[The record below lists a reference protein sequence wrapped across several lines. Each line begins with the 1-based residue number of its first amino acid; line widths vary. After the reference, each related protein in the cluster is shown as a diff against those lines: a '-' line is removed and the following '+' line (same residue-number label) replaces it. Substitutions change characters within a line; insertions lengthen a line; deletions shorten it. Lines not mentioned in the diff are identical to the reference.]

1 MDQVIQQAVSKRQ
14 KPVDVIVV
22 GLGFMG
28 SGFISGVSHI
38 DGMRIVAVISRR
50 PEEAVKQLKKKGL
63 KSRVVSTIDQIAR
76 NIQKDIISVSDN
88 LELIHEIPADAVLE
102 VTGTVAYG
110 VEASLAALKGKKHL
124 ITMNPELQATVGT
137 ELKKLADEVGVVIS
151 DVAGDQP
158 GSLSNLIAR
167 AKLMGFNIL
176 IAGNMKRFLN
186 RYATQ
191 EEMAA
196 WAKDKGLAVRQTT
209 SFTDGTKQSIEMN
222 LVANYFGLDIL
233 KTGMEGPQV
242 DEVHGSII
250 AFDLEKVP
258 SGGVV
263 DYVIGRTL
271 FPGVF
276 LIATHP
282 DPNQKQYLRYLGLGE
297 GPYYVLFEPYHL
309 CHLEVP
315 STIFKAV
322 LFNMETINNGLKP
335 VVRTASFAKRNLKK
349 GETLDGI
356 GGNCVYGNI
365 EKYEKAADLLPV
377 GLSEGAVLKRNIKKD
392 QPIKISD
399 VALPENAATRLL
411 GLVKDKKKVVSD
423 IHDYLFLTK

>member
-28 SGFISGVSHI
+28 LGFISGVSHI

-196 WAKDKGLAVRQTT
+196 
-209 SFTDGTKQSIEMN
+209 
-222 LVANYFGLDIL
+222 
-233 KTGMEGPQV
+233 
-242 DEVHGSII
+242 
-250 AFDLEKVP
+250 
-258 SGGVV
+258 
-263 DYVIGRTL
+263 
-271 FPGVF
+271 
-276 LIATHP
+276 
-282 DPNQKQYLRYLGLGE
+282 
-297 GPYYVLFEPYHL
+297 
-309 CHLEVP
+309 
-315 STIFKAV
+315 
-322 LFNMETINNGLKP
+322 
-335 VVRTASFAKRNLKK
+335 
-349 GETLDGI
+349 
-356 GGNCVYGNI
+356 
-365 EKYEKAADLLPV
+365 
-377 GLSEGAVLKRNIKKD
+377 
-392 QPIKISD
+392 
-399 VALPENAATRLL
+399 
-411 GLVKDKKKVVSD
+411 
-423 IHDYLFLTK
+423 

>member
-1 MDQVIQQAVSKRQ
+1 MDQIIQQAISKRGN
-14 KPVDVIVV
+14 PVDVIVV

-28 SGFISGVSHI
+28 LGFISGVTHI
-38 DGMRIVAVISRR
+38 AGMRIVLIISRR
-50 PEEAVKQLKKKGL
+50 PEEAVKQLKQKGL
-63 KSRVVSTIDQIAR
+63 KGKVVSSVKEIEKNTQ
-76 NIQKDIISVSDN
+76 NGVISVSDS
-88 LELIHEIPADAVLE
+88 LDLIKTTQADAVLE
-102 VTGTVAYG
+102 VTGTVSYG
-110 VEASLAALKGKKHL
+110 VEASLAAFAGGKHL

-137 ELKKLADEVGVVIS
+137 ELKKLADETGVVIS

-167 AKLMGFNIL
+167 AKLMGFDIL
-176 IAGNMKRFLN
+176 VAGNMKRFLN

-191 EEMAA
+191 KEMAA

-233 KTGMEGPQV
+233 ATGMEGPQV
-242 DEVHGSII
+242 EEVHGAVI
-250 AFDLEKVP
+250 AFDLEKIP
-258 SGGVV
+258 TGGVV

-276 LIATHP
+276 LICTHP
-282 DPNQKQYLRYLGLGE
+282 DPNQQQYLRYLGLGE

-322 LFNMETINNGLKP
+322 LFGQETINNGLKP
-335 VVRTASFAKRNLKK
+335 VVRTASFAKRDLKK
-349 GETLDGI
+349 GEVLDGI
-356 GGNCVYGNI
+356 GGDLAYGKI
-365 EKYEKAADLLPV
+365 EKYEKAADLLPI
-377 GLSEGAVLKRNIKKD
+377 GLSEGAVLKKGIKKD
-392 QPIKISD
+392 QTIKLAD
-399 VALPENAATRLL
+399 VVLPDNSATRLL
-411 GLVKDKKKVVSD
+411 GLVKQKKNINADTHIYSVSS
-423 IHDYLFLTK
+423 K

>member
-1 MDQVIQQAVSKRQ
+1 
-14 KPVDVIVV
+14 
-22 GLGFMG
+22 
-28 SGFISGVSHI
+28 
-38 DGMRIVAVISRR
+38 
-50 PEEAVKQLKKKGL
+50 
-63 KSRVVSTIDQIAR
+63 
-76 NIQKDIISVSDN
+76 
-88 LELIHEIPADAVLE
+88 
-102 VTGTVAYG
+102 
-110 VEASLAALKGKKHL
+110 
-124 ITMNPELQATVGT
+124 
-137 ELKKLADEVGVVIS
+137 
-151 DVAGDQP
+151 VAGDQP

-167 AKLMGFNIL
+167 AKLMGFDIL

-191 EEMAA
+191 GEMAA

-242 DEVHGSII
+242 EEVHGSII
-250 AFDLEKVP
+250 AFDLDKIP

-263 DYVIGRTL
+263 DYVLGKTL

-276 LIATHP
+276 LITTHP

-322 LFNMETINNGLKP
+322 LFNIETINNGLSP
-335 VVRTASFAKRNLKK
+335 VVKTASFAKRDLKK
-349 GETLDGI
+349 GEILDGI
-356 GGNCVYGNI
+356 GGDTVYGNI
-365 EKYEKAADLLPV
+365 EKFEKAVDLLPV
-377 GLSEGAVLKRNIKKD
+377 GLAEEAVLKKGIKKD

-399 VALPENAATRLL
+399 VILPENAATRLL
-411 GLVKDKKKVVSD
+411 GLVKDRKKVVSA
-423 IHDYLFLTK
+423 IHDYIFLTK

>member
-1 MDQVIQQAVSKRQ
+1 MDQIIQQAVSKRQ
-14 KPVDVIVV
+14 KQVDVIVV

-28 SGFISGVSHI
+28 LGFISGVNHI
-38 DGMRIVAVISRR
+38 EGIRVVLVISRR
-50 PEEAVKQLKKKGL
+50 PQEAVKQLRKKGL
-63 KSRVVSTIDQIAR
+63 KSKIVSSIKEISQ
-76 NIQKDIISVSDN
+76 NISKNIISVSDH
-88 LELIHEIPADAVLE
+88 LELIPETPADAVLE
-102 VTGTVAYG
+102 VTGTVSYG

-176 IAGNMKRFLN
+176 VAGNMKRFLN

-250 AFDLEKVP
+250 AFDLEKIP
-258 SGGVV
+258 TGGVV

-322 LFNMETINNGLKP
+322 LFGQETINNGARP
-335 VVRTASFAKRNLKK
+335 VVRTATFAKRDLKK
-349 GETLDGI
+349 GEILDGI
-356 GGNCVYGNI
+356 GGDLVYGNI
-365 EKYEKAADLLPV
+365 EKISAAADLLPV
-377 GLSEGAVLKRNIKKD
+377 GLSDGAVLKKSIKKD

-399 VALPENAATRLL
+399 VILPDNAATRLL
-411 GLVKDKKKVVSD
+411 ALVKTKKAFKNDLPVYS
-423 IHDYLFLTK
+423 LKP

>member
-1 MDQVIQQAVSKRQ
+1 MDQVIQQAISKRQ

-28 SGFISGVSHI
+28 LGFISGVTHI
-38 DGMRIVAVISRR
+38 EGMRIVLIISRR
-50 PEEAVKQLKKKGL
+50 PQDAIKQLKKKGL
-63 KSRVVSTIDQIAR
+63 KGKLVSTTKEIEK
-76 NIQKDIISVSDN
+76 NTNKGIISVSDN
-88 LELIHEIPADAVLE
+88 LDLIHEASADAVLE
-102 VTGTVAYG
+102 VTGTVSYG

-137 ELKKLADEVGVVIS
+137 ELKKLADEAGVVIS

-176 IAGNMKRFLN
+176 VAGNMKRFLN

-191 EEMAA
+191 GEMAA

-222 LVANYFGLDIL
+222 LVANYFGLDLL

-242 DEVHGSII
+242 DEVHGAII
-250 AFDLEKVP
+250 AFDLEKIP
-258 SGGVV
+258 TGGVV

-276 LIATHP
+276 LVATHP

-322 LFNMETINNGLKP
+322 LFNLETINNGLKP
-335 VVRTASFAKRNLKK
+335 VVRTASFAKRDLKK

-356 GGNCVYGNI
+356 GGDLVYGNI
-365 EKYEKAADLLPV
+365 EKYEKAFDLLPV
-377 GLSEGAVLKRNIKKD
+377 GLSEGAVLKKSIKKD
-392 QPIKISD
+392 QTIKLSD
-399 VALPENAATRLL
+399 VILPENAATSLL
-411 GLVKDKKKVVSD
+411 GLVKGKKRISVDTSVYSPLVK
-423 IHDYLFLTK
+423 

>member
-1 MDQVIQQAVSKRQ
+1 MDQIVHQALSRYG

-28 SGFISGVSHI
+28 LGFISGVNHLE
-38 DGMRIVAVISRR
+38 GMRVVLVISRR
-50 PEEAVKQLKKKGL
+50 PDEAVKQLKQKGL
-63 KSRVVSTIDQIAR
+63 KGKVISTVKEIEK
-76 NIQKDIISVSDN
+76 NIKKDFISVSDN
-88 LELIHEIPADAVLE
+88 LELIKTVSAEAVLE
-102 VTGTVAYG
+102 VTGTVSYG
-110 VEASLAALKGKKHL
+110 VEVSLAALAGGKHL
-124 ITMNPELQATVGT
+124 ITMNPELQATAGT
-137 ELKKLADEVGVVIS
+137 ELKKIADQTGVVIS

-176 IAGNMKRFLN
+176 VAGNMKRFLN

-191 EEMAA
+191 KEMAP

-233 KTGMEGPQV
+233 ATGMEGPQV
-242 DEVHGSII
+242 EEVHGSII
-250 AFDLEKVP
+250 AFDLEKIP

-263 DYVIGRTL
+263 DYVIGKTL

-276 LIATHP
+276 LITTHP

-322 LFNMETINNGLKP
+322 LFGQETINNGTNP
-335 VVRTASFAKRNLKK
+335 VVKTATFAKRDLKK
-349 GETLDGI
+349 GELLDGI
-356 GGNCVYGNI
+356 GGDLVYGNI
-365 EKYEKAADLLPV
+365 EKLEKASDILPI
-377 GLSEGAVLKRNIKKD
+377 GLSEGAVLRKGIKKD
-392 QPIKISD
+392 QPIKLTD
-399 VALPENAATRLL
+399 VILPDNAATRLL
-411 GLVKDKKKVVSD
+411 GFVKKQKSQTTNPHLYPVSS
-423 IHDYLFLTK
+423 K